1 MDPFNQGLLMQ
12 VIGIE
17 AMEFSLPAAVVTN
30 EDLAA
35 ENPAWRMEQVAAKS
49 GVISRHI
56 ASVGETALDL
66 AFLACEALLQK
77 VTKEEID
84 GIVFCT
90 QTPDYLMPS
99 NAFLLQERLGL
110 PDRML
115 AFDIN
120 LACSGFV
127 YGLAICRG
135 LILGGQGSR
144 LLLVNGDTYS
154 RLINPGDRSA
164 RVLFGDGAAATLVSA
179 EATRLKL
186 IDFELWSS
194 GRNWRKFCVPAGGF
208 REPKDITSGQEEV
221 DNSGNRR
228 SREDIHMDGL
238 GVWSFI
244 STTVPK
250 QIEAILSRNGMQISD
265 IDLFVFH
272 QASELT
278 LDSLERNLQIP
289 RSKSYRYLETVGN
302 TVSAS
307 IPIALAMANKE
318 GRLTSGMRLLISG
331 FGVGLSAGTALIDV

>member
-1 MDPFNQGLLMQ
+1 MQ

-17 AMEFSLPAAVVTN
+17 ALAHSLPTTVVTN
-30 EDLAA
+30 ADLAA
-35 ENPAWRMEQVAAKS
+35 ENPAWRMDQVAAKS
-49 GVISRHI
+49 GVKSRHI
-56 ASVGETALDL
+56 AALGETTLDL
-66 AFLACEALLQK
+66 AFLACQEVLQK
-77 VTKEEID
+77 VPKEEID

-90 QTPDYLMPS
+90 QTPDFVMPS
-99 NAFLLQERLGL
+99 NAFLLQEKLGL
-110 PDRML
+110 GDRIL

-135 LILGGQGSR
+135 LILGGQGER

-179 EATRLKL
+179 RTDRLKL
-186 IDFELWSS
+186 MDFELWSS
-194 GRNWRKFCVPAGGF
+194 GRNWRKFCVPAGGC
-208 REPKDITSGQEEV
+208 REPKDANSARVEV
-221 DNSGNRR
+221 DDSGNLR

-244 STTVPK
+244 STIMPK
-250 QIEAILSRNGMQISD
+250 QIEAILSRNSLKISD

-278 LDSLERNLQIP
+278 LDSLERNLRIP
-289 RSKSYRYLETVGN
+289 QGKSFRYLETVGN

-307 IPIALAMANKE
+307 IPIALGMAENE
-318 GRLTSGMRLLISG
+318 GRLVPGMLVLIAG
-331 FGVGLSAGTALIDV
+331 FGVGLSAGTALIEV